1 MEMSSMQ
8 INNRRDQI
16 TIMLDLLHT
25 IQEPKRLTHVLYG
38 SNMSYSQLVK
48 YMDSL
53 KEYGFV
59 KEEKKPFRSYLI
71 TGDGKAFVDIMK
83 KAKTK
88 SDD

>member
-1 MEMSSMQ
+1 MEMTGMQ

-16 TIMLDLLHT
+16 TIMLDLLQN
-25 IQEPKRLTHVLYG
+25 IQEPKRLTHVLYS

-59 KEEKKPFRSYLI
+59 KEEKKPFRQYLI
-71 TGDGKAFVDIMK
+71 TGDGKAFVNIMK
-83 KAKTK
+83 KSKTP
-88 SDD
+88 SV

>member
-59 KEEKKPFRSYLI
+59 KEQKKPFRSYLI

-83 KAKTK
+83 KAKSK
-88 SDD
+88 SDS